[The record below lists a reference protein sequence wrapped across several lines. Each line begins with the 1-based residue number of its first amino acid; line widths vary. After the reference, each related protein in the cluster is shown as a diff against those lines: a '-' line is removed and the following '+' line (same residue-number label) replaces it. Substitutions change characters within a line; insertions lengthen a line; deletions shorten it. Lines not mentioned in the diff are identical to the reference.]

1 MDIQKM
7 VSAYQTMEK
16 VLQITVNGDSMRP
29 ALNSGDKL
37 WIHFARRRPR
47 LGEIVLFY
55 TGSGYVVHRVVK
67 RLKSGRLVTKGDGN
81 YMWDGT
87 LIREDDVAGFAET
100 ECRSRV
106 LAVCVAHLSYW
117 EGKWNALAYNGGGRM
132 RRPIL
137 LLSALFRHLYQQILK
152 HI

>member
-37 WIHFARRRPR
+37 WIHFVKRRPR

-81 YMWDGT
+81 YMWDST
-87 LIREDDVAGFAET
+87 LIRENDVVGFAET

-117 EGKWNALAYNGGGRM
+117 EGKWNALAYNVGGRM

-137 LLSALFRHLYQQILK
+137 MLSALFRHLYQQILK

>member
-1 MDIQKM
+1 MNIQKM

-29 ALNSGDKL
+29 ALNSGDRL
-37 WIHFARRRPR
+37 WIRFAKRSPC

-55 TGSGYVVHRVVK
+55 TGNGYVVHRVVK

-81 YMWDGT
+81 SMCDST
-87 LIREDDVAGFAET
+87 LIREDDIVGFAET
-100 ECRSRV
+100 ECRSHV
-106 LAVCVAHLSYW
+106 LTICVAHLSYW
-117 EGKWNALAYNGGGRM
+117 EGKWNTLAYNGGGRM

-137 LLSALFRHLYQQILK
+137 MLSALFRHLYHQILK